1 MPVTIRD
8 VVDFSFE
15 GGSHL
20 LDPVGGRANGMPN
33 NWRTLGADELM
44 NPLSVPLFVSTW
56 RIQLEVVA
64 GMQLPKATTTT
75 RAVGTAWSI
84 KGRISPICDVRAI
97 VTKPRGRLGTVQL
110 NNWREYNC
118 TVLIW

>member
-1 MPVTIRD
+1 VLFAFRD

-44 NPLSVPLFVSTW
+44 NPLSTPLLVSTW

-64 GMQLPKATTTT
+64 RMQFPKVTRTA
-75 RAVGTAWSI
+75 RAVEATWIA
-84 KGRISPICDVRAI
+84 KGHIF
-97 VTKPRGRLGTVQL
+97 KEL
-110 NNWREYNC
+110 
-118 TVLIW
+118 